1 MPNVVVTAAE
11 VGAVFTAV
19 EVVSPTEVEAAFMEA
34 AALRAAEERFA
45 VVAVLRVAASVEE
58 ASAASAV
65 GVAFG
70 TGVSDGVT
78 EGAGDGVLA
87 LGGRIGVGDTR
98 MATDIARGGTLLTI
112 PIMRRTVIHIHTLI
126 LILTTGTVALP
137 RRVLPRKILL
147 QNLGTT
153 PN

>member
-1 MPNVVVTAAE
+1 LPNVVVTAAE

-45 VVAVLRVAASVEE
+45 VVAVLRAAAS
-58 ASAASAV
+58 
-65 GVAFG
+65 GVDAGFG
-70 TGVSDGVT
+70 AGVT

-112 PIMRRTVIHIHTLI
+112 PITRRTVIHIHTP
-126 LILTTGTVALP
+126 ILTTWTVALP
-137 RRVLPRKILL
+137 HKVLRRKILL

-153 PN
+153 PK

>member
-45 VVAVLRVAASVEE
+45 VVAVLRAAASVEE
-58 ASAASAV
+58 ASAAS
-65 GVAFG
+65 GVDAGFG
-70 TGVSDGVT
+70 AGVT

-112 PIMRRTVIHIHTLI
+112 PIMRRTVIHTHT

-137 RRVLPRKILL
+137 RRVHPRKILL